1 MNFLHPLTKSSYI
14 RIGALLG
21 LFYVSV
27 QWLNSHSKLDRTV
40 LIQDLRSTAQD
51 LAALSSKAPTPET
64 LRMMHRRGLITED
77 LLRRCEEA
85 KVTFHQ
91 ENITNEDGLP
101 VFTIPDDKA
110 SSTRVTATG
119 LVLK

>member
-1 MNFLHPLTKSSYI
+1 MHSLRPLSKSGYL

-21 LFYVSV
+21 IFYVSV
-27 QWLNSHSKLDRTV
+27 QWLNSHSNLDRTV

-51 LAALSSKAPTPET
+51 LAALASRQSTPDT
-64 LRMMHRRGLITED
+64 LATMHLRGLITED
-77 LLRRCEEA
+77 LLHRCEEA

-91 ENITNEDGLP
+91 ENITNQDGLP
-101 VFTIPDDKA
+101 VFTIPDDKSA
-110 SSTRVTATG
+110 GTRVTATG

>member
-1 MNFLHPLTKSSYI
+1 MNLLQPLSRSSYL
-14 RIGALLG
+14 RTGALLG

-27 QWLNSHSKLDRTV
+27 QWLNSNCKLDRTV

-51 LAALSSKAPTPET
+51 LAALSSKDPTPET
-64 LRMMHRRGLITED
+64 LRMMQRRGLISED

-91 ENITNEDGLP
+91 ENISNQDGLP
-101 VFTIPDDKA
+101 VFIIPDDKA

>member
-1 MNFLHPLTKSSYI
+1 MNLLQPLSKSGYL

-27 QWLNSHSKLDRTV
+27 QWLNGYSKLDRTV

-51 LAALSSKAPTPET
+51 LASLSSKDPTPET
-64 LRMMHRRGLITED
+64 FRMMHHQGLITED

-91 ENITNEDGLP
+91 ENISNQDGLP
-101 VFTIPDDKA
+101 VFIIPDDKA

>member
-1 MNFLHPLTKSSYI
+1 MTFLKPLTKSSYL

-21 LFYVSV
+21 LFYLSV
-27 QWLNSHSKLDRTV
+27 QWLNSYSKLDRTV

-51 LAALSSKAPTPET
+51 LAALSSKEPAPET
-64 LRMMHRRGLITED
+64 FRMMHRRGLITED

-91 ENITNEDGLP
+91 ENISNQDGLP
-101 VFTIPDDKA
+101 VFIIPDEK
-110 SSTRVTATG
+110 SPGTRVTATG

>member
-1 MNFLHPLTKSSYI
+1 MNLLQPLSRSGYL

-27 QWLNSHSKLDRTV
+27 QWLNSYSKLDRTV

-51 LAALSSKAPTPET
+51 LAALSANQPTPET
-64 LRMMHRRGLITED
+64 LKMMQRRGLITED

-91 ENITNEDGLP
+91 ENISNQDGLP
-101 VFTIPDDKA
+101 VFTIPDDKTA
-110 SSTRVTATG
+110 STRVTATG

>member
-1 MNFLHPLTKSSYI
+1 MNFLQPLTKSGYI
-14 RIGALLG
+14 RLGALLG

-27 QWLNSHSKLDRTV
+27 QWINSYSKLDRTV

-51 LAALSSKAPTPET
+51 LAAMSSQGSAPET
-64 LRMMHRRGLITED
+64 LKMMHRRGLITED

-91 ENITNEDGLP
+91 ENISNQDGLP
-101 VFTIPDDKA
+101 VFIIPDEK
-110 SSTRVTATG
+110 SQGTRVTATG